1 MTAIRY
7 GMVGGGPDAFIGP
20 VHRMAAALDGQFT
33 LVAGAF
39 SSDPERSLQAGEEL
53 QLDPTRT
60 YASYEE
66 MAKAEAALP
75 PDERIEIVSIVTP
88 NHLHFPVARLFLQTG
103 FHVVCDKPLTT
114 TLEDAESL
122 CRMAAEGDRV
132 FAVTHN
138 YTGYPMVK
146 EARERV
152 RSGSLGPVRKVV
164 VEYSQGWLATLLEA
178 EGQSQAEGHKQAE
191 WRTDPSRAGIS
202 SALGDIGSHAHHLT
216 RYVTGLEVESLFA
229 DLGTV
234 VSGRALEDDATVLLH
249 FEGGARGVLLASQIS
264 VGERN
269 HFRLRVYGT
278 EGGLDW
284 NQEIPDRLRL
294 MSADGS
300 EWLLHTGGSDLS
312 PRTQAHT
319 RLPAGH
325 PEGFIEAFANL
336 YRNVARTLHVRNGAA
351 DPCPFDDDFP
361 TVQDGARGVH
371 FIETAVASSS
381 KREWVSGAYDPPAA
395 AQAAAQTPAV

>member
-20 VHRMAAALDGQFT
+20 VHRMAAALDGQFL
-33 LVAGAF
+33 LVSGAF
-39 SSDPERSLQAGEEL
+39 SSDEERSRRAGKEL
-53 QLDPTRT
+53 GLDPART

-66 MAKAEAALP
+66 MVRAEAAVSA
-75 PDERIEIVSIVTP
+75 DERIEVVSIVTP
-88 NHLHFPVARLFLQTG
+88 NHLHFPVARMFLGAG

-114 TLEDAESL
+114 TLEDAETL
-122 CRMAAEGDRV
+122 CGMAVEGDRV

-178 EGQSQAEGHKQAE
+178 EGHKQAE
-191 WRTDPSRAGIS
+191 WRLDPRRAGIS
-202 SALGDIGSHAHHLT
+202 SALGDIGSHAHNLT
-216 RYVTGLEVESLFA
+216 RYVTGLEIESLFA
-229 DLGTV
+229 DLGTL
-234 VSGRALEDDATVLLH
+234 VSGRALDDDAAVLLH
-249 FEGGARGVLLASQIS
+249 FAGGARGVLLASQIS

-269 HFRLRVYGT
+269 HLRLRVYGT

-284 NQEIPDRLRL
+284 TQETPDRLRL
-294 MSADGS
+294 MAADGS
-300 EWLLHTGGSDLS
+300 ERLLHVGGADLS
-312 PRTQAHT
+312 ARTRAHI

-336 YRNVARTLHVRNGAA
+336 YRNVARTLRVRNGAGE
-351 DPCPFDDDFP
+351 PGPFDDDFP

-371 FIETAVASSS
+371 FIETAVESG
-381 KREWVSGAYDPPAA
+381 RQGGWVSGSYEPPAA
-395 AQAAAQTPAV
+395 DSAV

>member
-1 MTAIRY
+1 MTAVRY
-7 GMVGGGPDAFIGP
+7 GMVGGGPDSFIGP

-39 SSDPERSLQAGEEL
+39 SSDGERSRQAGETL
-53 QLDPTRT
+53 GLDPTRT

-66 MAKAEAALP
+66 MVRAEAALP
-75 PDERIEIVSIVTP
+75 PDERVEIVSIVTP
-88 NHLHFPVARLFLQTG
+88 NHLHFPVARTFLEAG

-114 TLEDAESL
+114 TLEDAEIL
-122 CRMAAEGDRV
+122 CRMVEKGDHV

-152 RSGSLGPVRKVV
+152 RSGSLGTVRKVV

-178 EGQSQAEGHKQAE
+178 EGHKQAE
-191 WRTDPSRAGIS
+191 WRMDPSRAGIS
-202 SALGDIGSHAHHLT
+202 SALGDIGSHAHNLT

-229 DLGTV
+229 DLGTL
-234 VSGRALEDDATVLLH
+234 VSGRSLEDDAAVLLH

-269 HFRLRVYGT
+269 HLRLRVYGT

-300 EWLLHTGGSDLS
+300 ERLLHVSGSDLS
-312 PRTQAHT
+312 ARTQAHT

-336 YRNVARTLHVRNGAA
+336 YRNVARTLRVRQGVAE
-351 DPCPFDDDFP
+351 PGLFDDDFP
-361 TVQDGARGVH
+361 TVQDGASGVH
-371 FIETAVASSS
+371 FIETAVESGRQGA
-381 KREWVSGAYDPPAA
+381 WVSGSYKPPAYVPPTYEPPAA
-395 AQAAAQTPAV
+395 ASAV